1 MPVNQPTDLRLMVEH
16 PMPTRDHAA
25 LLASYH
31 LLAEHTDACLHV
43 QVCPTTPT
51 SFFESWEI
59 TRAAFMARM
68 SSTLRHLGYLAP
80 SYSRLDGVAL
90 ARTLVDHAITFA
102 WISGDP
108 KKRLPTFLRASF
120 SSQLDKHKAA
130 RKRGVQLIDEQP
142 RKLFQ
147 AYVRTVKQDLPGL
160 LRRSDEADAS
170 WREQIA
176 TALPESLQ
184 IADFRG
190 LYDEIYDHYSAFDHP
205 STLGLQV
212 FVHLSE
218 SPVLAAVD
226 GRPERDRIEDLRP
239 YWIATFAFAEAL
251 VVSNLASGHPRLR
264 PLQQTLQTIGT
275 LRNLDREGRLA
286 VTETADG
293 ITLGIADPDETAQ
306 PPA

>member
-1 MPVNQPTDLRLMVEH
+1 VPVNQPAELHLMVEH

-31 LLAEHTDACLHV
+31 LLLEQAESCLHV
-43 QVCPTTPT
+43 QIRPSSLT

-68 SSTLRHLGYLAP
+68 SSTLRHLGYLVP

-108 KKRLPTFLRASF
+108 KQRLPAFIRASF
-120 SSQLDKHKAA
+120 SSQLDKDKVA
-130 RKRGVQLIDEQP
+130 RKRGVQLIDAQP

-147 AYVRTVKQDLPGL
+147 EYVRAVKQDLPGL
-160 LRRSDEADAS
+160 PRRSDEADAS
-170 WREQIA
+170 WREKLA

-184 IADFRG
+184 IVDFRE

-212 FVHLSE
+212 FVHLSG
-218 SPVLAAVD
+218 SPGLATVD
-226 GRPERDRIEDLRP
+226 GRPERDHITDLRP

-251 VVSNLASGHPRLR
+251 VVANLASGRPRLG
-264 PLQQTLQTIGT
+264 PLQQTLETIGT
-275 LRNLDREGRLA
+275 LHRLEREGRLA
-286 VTETADG
+286 VTETAG
-293 ITLGIADPDETAQ
+293 RITISATGPDDTA
-306 PPA
+306 

>member
-1 MPVNQPTDLRLMVEH
+1 
-16 PMPTRDHAA
+16 MPTRDHAA

-31 LLAEHTDACLHV
+31 LLLEQAHACLPV
-43 QVCPTTPT
+43 QVRPTAPT

-68 SSTLRHLGYLAP
+68 SSTLRHLGYLAS

-108 KKRLPTFLRASF
+108 KERLPAFIRSSF
-120 SSQLDKHKAA
+120 SSQLDKDKAA
-130 RKRGVQLIDEQP
+130 RKRGAQLIDEQP

-147 AYVRTVKQDLPGL
+147 AYVRAIKQDLPGL
-160 LRRSDEADAS
+160 PRRADEADAS
-170 WREQIA
+170 WREKIA

-212 FVHLSE
+212 FVHLSG
-218 SPVLAAVD
+218 SPVRAAVD
-226 GRPERDRIEDLRP
+226 GQPERDRIDDLRP

-251 VVSNLASGHPRLR
+251 IVSNLASGRPRLR

-275 LRNLDREGRLA
+275 LRNLEPEGRLA

-293 ITLGIADPDETAQ
+293 ITLGVTEPDETPQA
-306 PPA
+306 PA